1 METFLHV
8 LSNGPLFFQIGRK
21 GKVSS
26 TTGHDVRVGG
36 ALLKGGCCRRPRR
49 LGGGGRRFV
58 FRSPASGC
66 PRRQLYWCPQKWCSH
81 YLAIV
86 RGGRSARAPPRSTVT
101 TRATSQVLSP
111 HRGTLSLSIL
121 CPGSDLPHLTGV
133 SDPAPPHR
141 WLLISL
147 KPAPRASHTNACRPP
162 GARPLISHLHR
173 RFFFL
178 LFFPHISSNSIF
190 QGVAGGSV
198 RNLLCVTLC
207 WCSGAAEL
215 LLSSIS
221 NFEMNGSQGVLVIS
235 RQTAGPP
242 TRALPSLVPIAV
254 AELGRRATQPQ
265 RHIPSVT

>member
-1 METFLHV
+1 MHQQE
-8 LSNGPLFFQIGRK
+8 
-21 GKVSS
+21 VS
-26 TTGHDVRVGG
+26 
-36 ALLKGGCCRRPRR
+36 CRRHR
-49 LGGGGRRFV
+49 LPFTLS
-58 FRSPASGC
+58 SPSASGC

-81 YLAIV
+81 YLTNV

-111 HRGTLSLSIL
+111 HRGALTLSIL
-121 CPGSDLPHLTGV
+121 CPGSDLPHLTSV
-133 SDPAPPHR
+133 SDLAPPHR
-141 WLLISL
+141 WLLVPL
-147 KPAPRASHTNACRPP
+147 KPASQASHTNVCRPP

-178 LFFPHISSNSIF
+178 LFFAHLFENSIF

-221 NFEMNGSQGVLVIS
+221 NFEMNGSQSVLVIS
-235 RQTAGPP
+235 RQNRRPTHPGVALPCTNCSCR
-242 TRALPSLVPIAV
+242 TRATGDAASA
-254 AELGRRATQPQ
+254 
-265 RHIPSVT
+265 SYS